1 MSSPEAIERLAADF
15 IHRPYELYA
24 RLRAEGPVK
33 EIVMPHGVKV
43 WIVTRYDDV
52 RMLLAD
58 DRVSKDG
65 RRVNQLYA
73 RHSGADESS
82 TSFNDDLTAHM
93 LNSDPP
99 KHTRLRKLVAREFTT
114 RRVEQIRSRIVA
126 MVDELLDRMEE
137 RDEVDLVADYAV
149 PIPITVIA
157 ELLGIPADDRALF
170 LGWAT
175 TLVGADHAPEE
186 VEAASTAV
194 IDYAKQLMERKR
206 AQPQDDLLSGLVHA
220 TDDGESMS
228 EAELVAMFFLLV
240 VAGQEASTHMIGNS
254 ILALLRNPEQL
265 AKLTGAP
272 ELYGS
277 AFDEL
282 MRYDSPVSIASFR
295 FTKEPI
301 PLSDGVT
308 IPAEEILVLSLGSA
322 GRDPHKFEQPEVLDV
337 TRKHTGVLSFGHGVH
352 YCVGAPLARME
363 VEIALRRLFER
374 YPELRLARQPQEL
387 RYRNSTLMRGLTALP
402 VATK

>member
-15 IHRPYELYA
+15 IHQPYELYG
-24 RLRAEGPVK
+24 RLRAEGPAK

-114 RRVEQIRSRIVA
+114 RRVERIRSQIVA
-126 MVDELLDRMEE
+126 VVDELLDRMEG
-137 RDEVDLVADYAV
+137 RDEIDLVADYAV

-157 ELLGIPADDRALF
+157 ELLGIPAEDRAPF
-170 LGWAT
+170 QGWAT

-186 VEAASTAV
+186 VEAASNAV
-194 IDYAKQLMERKR
+194 IEYARQLLERKR
-206 AQPQDDLLSGLVHA
+206 AEPQDDLLSGLVHA
-220 TDDGESMS
+220 TEDGESLS

-240 VAGQEASTHMIGNS
+240 VASQEASTHMIGNS

-282 MRYDSPVSIASFR
+282 MRYDSTVSIASFR

-337 TRKHTGVLSFGHGVH
+337 TRKHAGVLGFGHGVH
-352 YCVGAPLARME
+352 YCVGAPLARVE
-363 VEIALRRLFER
+363 IEIALRRLFER
-374 YPELRLARQPQEL
+374 FPGLRLARQPQEL
-387 RYRNSTLMRGLTALP
+387 RYRNSTLMRALTALP
-402 VATK
+402 VAAK

>member
-272 ELYGS
+272 ELYGP

-374 YPELRLARQPQEL
+374 FPELRLARQPQEL